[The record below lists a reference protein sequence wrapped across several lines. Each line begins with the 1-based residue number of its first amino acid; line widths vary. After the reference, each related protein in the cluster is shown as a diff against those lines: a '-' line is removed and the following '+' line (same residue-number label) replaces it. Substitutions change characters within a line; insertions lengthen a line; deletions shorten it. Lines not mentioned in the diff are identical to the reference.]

1 MSKSALLTPPE
12 LNTQTVTRVSPE
24 QNKHGN
30 ATALWEQIKKVAVVW
45 ESTKGWCSMRTD
57 TWVGI
62 PSSVYQ
68 RRHREHTGQDTA
80 ERSSRQ
86 REQRATDKRRER
98 PWDTRQGWTGP
109 GLWVESLGSDQ
120 RDTAGEGS
128 SGPPGWPDADP
139 WSGLMPPVQ
148 HHSSLS
154 HASLA
159 PHRLRWLHADIH
171 CLLTCNSNHFLF
183 CSQSVSPPTLTS
195 TPHRQVFLMLC
206 SLI

>member
-1 MSKSALLTPPE
+1 MSKSALLSPPE
-12 LNTQTVTRVSPE
+12 LNTQTFTRVSPE

-30 ATALWEQIKKVAVVW
+30 ATVLWEQIKKVTVLSVRIH
-45 ESTKGWCSMRTD
+45 ERVMPMRTN

-98 PWDTRQGWTGP
+98 PWGTRQGWTGP

-120 RDTAGEGS
+120 RDAAGEGS
-128 SGPPGWPDADP
+128 SGPPGWPDAEP
-139 WSGLMPPVQ
+139 WSGLTPP
-148 HHSSLS
+148 SNTTA
-154 HASLA
+154 AS
-159 PHRLRWLHADIH
+159 R
-171 CLLTCNSNHFLF
+171 
-183 CSQSVSPPTLTS
+183 
-195 TPHRQVFLMLC
+195 TPA
-206 SLI
+206 